1 MYVYS
6 DYQNMQGKNE
16 EEEIYMNTSAAAL
29 TDMSNS
35 KGSLSHLQP
44 SPKRTAPPERRQ
56 INYPPSPINYN
67 ASKILQHQTSE
78 YMDMDSVAQLTD
90 YSEIPDEEV
99 GNDYDEVPNNN
110 EVYDSGAINKS
121 RQE

>member
-6 DYQNMQGKNE
+6 DYQNMQGKN

-56 INYPPSPINYN
+56 INYPPAPINYN

-121 RQE
+121 R